1 MIVLIFFVID
11 SKKMQISFII
21 LAILENLALFCDKSA
36 QKCQLEKRG
45 IPLFFKK
52 KSGNHT
58 KKRKL

>member
-52 KSGNHT
+52 K
-58 KKRKL
+58 RKSY